1 MTKKMNRKL
10 ILPQELTAKQF
21 FDFSWED
28 HKNWILKVKKPKFPF
43 FIHLYKKAGQSKEIG
58 SAVIDVVVVID
69 TNGRS
74 PLDSARGIIEKYD
87 PDYYLVLAE
96 GWGKFYDTSQ
106 NPSSEHDKFMKNYE
120 YGDIKKLES
129 KVEIMQVTGK
139 SKDGKHEFQKTM
151 RIIRNK
157 SDEIIDFVDL
167 RKVFGESLKGK
178 TSKLP

>member
-10 ILPQELTAKQF
+10 ILPQELTAQQF

-58 SAVIDVVVVID
+58 SAVINVAVVID
-69 TNGRS
+69 TDGRS
-74 PLDSARGIIEKYD
+74 PLDSARGIIEKFD

-96 GWGKFYDTSQ
+96 GWAKFHDVKKNT
-106 NPSSEHDKFMKNYE
+106 ETHDKFLENYK
-120 YGDIKKLES
+120 YGDIQKLKE
-129 KVEIMQVTGK
+129 KVEVMQVTGK
-139 SKDGKHEFQKTM
+139 SKDGKHEYQKTM
-151 RIIRNK
+151 RIVRNE